1 MCGACVSFSR
11 IGPVG
16 RPDDVQAWENAFGM
30 DAKTIFTTASIMVL
44 ANGAILTAMVR
55 ELPASLRPA
64 ASHWCLGTL
73 LIALGCVVFAFG
85 EPLPRPLMLSAAN
98 AAFALGLT
106 VYCVAIRLFL
116 RLEIPG
122 WLFLPALGASVV
134 VLWFSTV
141 MPSFPVRMAVV
152 SATWV
157 GLMLICVRDLLDNSR
172 SHASPARAILGALF
186 AAVGL
191 YAAARCAFYLF
202 ADLPEGFAVEAGGHW
217 LNVLS
222 ALLMTLL
229 PVVGTTA
236 FLLMCSDR
244 LRRGL
249 ERAAATDYL
258 TGLPNRRSL
267 AQAGA
272 QALHDARADGGDFA
286 IAVFD
291 VDKFKAIND
300 GYGHD
305 TGDRALI
312 HIANRLSAQLR
323 PADMIARTG
332 GEEFVVLFR
341 ALAQYDAFA
350 IAERMRAAVERS
362 DFSVDGQKI
371 RLTISAGL
379 AVSHAGDGDYD
390 SVLRRADDALYRAK
404 ENGRNRVETVPQG
417 DAADGRMV
425 IGTPPG
431 MAGGDWSAAMTG
443 PLAGPVIRQISR

>member
-1 MCGACVSFSR
+1 
-11 IGPVG
+11 
-16 RPDDVQAWENAFGM
+16 
-30 DAKTIFTTASIMVL
+30 MVL

-73 LIALGCVVFAFG
+73 LIALGCFVFAFG

-116 RLEIPG
+116 RLEIRG
-122 WLFLPALGASVV
+122 WLFLPALAASIA

-141 MPSFPVRMAVV
+141 TPSFPVRMAVV
-152 SATWV
+152 SVAWV
-157 GLMLICVRDLLDNSR
+157 GLMLICVRDLLGTSR
-172 SHASPARAILGALF
+172 NPASPARAILGALF

-191 YAAARCAFYLF
+191 YAAARCVFYLF

-272 QALHDARADGGDFA
+272 QAFHDARADGGDFA

-291 VDKFKAIND
+291 VDKFKTIND

-305 TGDRALI
+305 AGDRALI

-323 PADMIARTG
+323 PTDMIARTG

-341 ALAQYDAFA
+341 ALTQDDAFA
-350 IAERMRAAVERS
+350 LAERMRAAVERS
-362 DFSVDGQKI
+362 DFAVDGHRIQ
-371 RLTISAGL
+371 LTISAGL
-379 AVSHAGDGDYD
+379 AVSNAGDTDYD
-390 SVLRRADDALYRAK
+390 GVLRRADDALYRAK
-404 ENGRNRVETVPQG
+404 ESGRNRVEVAPQG
-417 DAADGRMV
+417 DTPDGRMV
-425 IGTPPG
+425 VSAPPAISG
-431 MAGGDWSAAMTG
+431 EDWSPVAAG
-443 PLAGPVIRQISR
+443 PQAGPVYGQISR